1 MSNLFG
7 EAEEI
12 KPAAVATD
20 GAYRVLARKYR
31 PTKFSQLIGQDALVR
46 TLTNAFTTGRLAH
59 AWMMTGVRG
68 VGKTTTARIIARAL
82 NCTGVDGNSGPTVE
96 PCGICPTCV
105 AIAEDRCVDVI
116 EMDAATHTGI
126 DNMRELMDGMRY
138 APTMARY
145 KVYII
150 DEVHQLSKNTFN
162 ALLKTLEEP
171 PPHVKFIFA
180 TTEIRKVPVTV
191 LSRCQRFDLRRVPS
205 DILFQHFVE
214 VSAKESIAADE
225 AALRLIARAADG
237 SVRDGL
243 SLLDQ
248 AMSRVGGADGEERIS
263 IASVQD
269 MLGLADRTHIVELL
283 DDISKGE
290 AAKALEKFQDM
301 VAGGADALTM
311 LQDLAELIHLL
322 TRGKLVDTL
331 ATDPSL
337 SEIDRGALARLLP
350 QHTLQGLA
358 RLWQI
363 ILKTIGEVQAAPRP
377 LLAAEMALVRLC
389 YAATLPTPGEL
400 LEKFPN
406 AASGGGT
413 ANFSDATP
421 ERGRGN
427 TLNSAS
433 VAETDANQT
442 PPRTLKVVGGSPQPK
457 AKPQANT
464 MAVAATKAE
473 PTVSAL
479 TLELASD
486 YKKLVHHFL
495 TQKEIGLH
503 AELFG
508 NVRLVSLAPGRL
520 EIQPLPGSPRD
531 LAARLTKSLTEWTG
545 DRWIVA
551 LTHDAPHAQPT
562 LAEADRAAADT
573 LRQEALADPVV
584 MAALAA
590 FPGAE
595 LKAIKPRT
603 PRTQAE
609 IEAPD
614 DPAPS
619 DIDIVLDSDL
629 GDGPDPAD
637 D

>member
-12 KPAAVATD
+12 APKAIAAD

-96 PCGICPTCV
+96 PCGVCPTCI

-248 AMSRVGGADGEERIS
+248 AMSRVGADGEDRIS

-283 DDISKGE
+283 EDISKGE
-290 AAKALEKFQDM
+290 AAKALAKFQDM

-331 ATDPSL
+331 ATDPGL
-337 SEIDRGALARLLP
+337 SEIDRTALARLLP
-350 QHTLQGLA
+350 LHTIQGLA

-377 LLAAEMALVRLC
+377 ILAAEMALVRLC

-413 ANFSDATP
+413 ANFSDAIP
-421 ERGRGN
+421 NGDRGN
-427 TLNSAS
+427 TLESTS
-433 VAETDANQT
+433 VTETDANQT

-457 AKPQANT
+457 AIPQANA

-473 PTVSAL
+473 LTVSAL

-486 YKKLVHHFL
+486 YKKLVQQFL

-531 LAARLTKSLTEWTG
+531 LAARLTKSLTEWTS

-551 LTHDAPHAQPT
+551 ITYDAPHAQPT
-562 LAEADRAAADT
+562 LAEADRTAADT

-584 MAALAA
+584 MAAMAA

-595 LKAIKPRT
+595 LKAIRPRT
-603 PRTQAE
+603 IRAQAE
-609 IEAPD
+609 VEVTDDVAPGYVELV
-614 DPAPS
+614 P
-619 DIDIVLDSDL
+619 DIGL
-629 GDGPDPAD
+629 DPAD